1 MYIYYNFTAYRIH
14 MSNFTYEELERM
26 GGFDCEL
33 RGVIPVKV
41 PVIINNRF
49 QLMSANITFKLWK
62 SITDDLLPTSKCLF
76 CTADFLVH
84 TAYCL
89 VLTCLVSNTKLHV
102 FHKQVKHGVPW
113 TSLALKKELKQNL
126 CTGFV

>member
-41 PVIINNRF
+41 PVIINKY
-49 QLMSANITFKLWK
+49 T
-62 SITDDLLPTSKCLF
+62 
-76 CTADFLVH
+76 
-84 TAYCL
+84 
-89 VLTCLVSNTKLHV
+89 
-102 FHKQVKHGVPW
+102 
-113 TSLALKKELKQNL
+113 
-126 CTGFV
+126 